1 MGKGTKAIAGWAGDA
16 ERAIEWGERALRL
29 SPFDPLSYLA
39 YDSVSVGHFRRA
51 RYEEAVNAARKAIQI
66 NPGFSINYV
75 LLAAPVV
82 PEKSIRADSRD
93 GAESAHHSMRC
104 LRSFICLGRL
114 SPTCLSRGGGLK
126 LRTFFF
132 GISSISH

>member
-39 YDSVSVGHFRRA
+39 YDSISVGHFRLG
-51 RYEEAVNAARKAIQI
+51 RYEEAVNAARKAIQF

-75 LLAAPVV
+75 LLAAPLA
-82 PEKSIRADSRD
+82 K
-93 GAESAHHSMRC
+93 
-104 LRSFICLGRL
+104 
-114 SPTCLSRGGGLK
+114 LSRLDEAK
-126 LRTFFF
+126 TAVARVLELQPSF
-132 GISSISH
+132 SISKQFNSVGCARELSALLTDALLEAGLPP